1 MNINAKIYQHSAC
14 YENIM
19 ISIMIIISKEG
30 SGIQGIYKCFF
41 SPPSPLPPPPS
52 SMSIGNCVQAPS
64 KSMKQKS
71 KI

>member
-19 ISIMIIISKEG
+19 INIIIISKED

-41 SPPSPLPPPPS
+41 HPLLPPPHLVVCQRELCPS
-52 SMSIGNCVQAPS
+52 T
-64 KSMKQKS
+64 KQINETKKQN

>member
-19 ISIMIIISKEG
+19 ISIIIISKEG

-41 SPPSPLPPPPS
+41 HPLPPPPPVA
-52 SMSIGNCVQAPS
+52 CQRELCPS
-64 KSMKQKS
+64 TKQINETKKQN